1 MYSNPL
7 KPLPVF
13 LAKSLCPSPELKFIN
28 AFSLKNDYSK
38 LKANNAFTEIG
49 LNQASIQCSSCLA
62 YFQESYLKADSQTIW
77 QCPFCPTKNE
87 IKGPSLKVPQNLYFS
102 VKKIENLSEKKILL
116 VICVDYSGSM
126 NCNYFPMSQMAN
138 LNNLV
143 KNGTTFDEI
152 EANHLMTRKN
162 IIITALEKFF
172 KHLLTQSKSFD
183 IRVFTIL
190 FNNEVILLGDCQSDP
205 VKIFGSDLERLDD
218 CLKKGSFS
226 AEKLCSSRFDAN
238 IQNKILSSLYNIE
251 PDCSTAL
258 GPAIAA
264 GLGVIESFCNNLGF
278 TNTHFFVFTDGK
290 SNNGIGN
297 LDVLDKTGKFIDKN
311 HEMIYKD
318 TEKHYASMNEK
329 ALKYY
334 FPFHFISFEDES
346 SMLKVFKNILLKRM
360 NGNLFQIP
368 VKEDFIAN
376 KKYPFYGDSRLDSQI
391 DEICRNI
398 FEGKLVRISIHQ
410 SPGTELK
417 LFKKNDVHCEKKN
430 HKNGNNY
437 TLKKKLCYS
446 AGEPFIGVWS
456 DFTPEVEKRGRVD
469 IQIKMEFLTLTGDQ
483 IDVFVS
489 SFNQGFWNEDCYING
504 NIKEYFNIGVLEFLF
519 RVEGKKIKDS
529 KEIEQKREG
538 IFGLLKEYI
547 RVFKQKG
554 RKEEEKIQNKEKEE
568 KKVDDEEE
576 EKNYKETTNF
586 NLHKEQKHETDS
598 SSSYSDDDN
607 EENRNDKTTTIHYYE
622 EKQSF
627 KYK

>member
-1 MYSNPL
+1 MYS
-7 KPLPVF
+7 KTLPVF
-13 LAKSLCPSPELKFIN
+13 LAKSLCPSPELKYIN
-28 AFSLKNDYSK
+28 AFGLKNDYLTLAN

-126 NCNYFPMSQMAN
+126 NCNYFPMSQMGN

-143 KNGTTFDEI
+143 KNGRTFDEI

-162 IIITALEKFF
+162 IIINALDNFF
-172 KHLLTQSKSFD
+172 NHLLTQSKSFD

-190 FNNEVILLGDCQSDP
+190 FNNEVMLLGDCQSDP

-483 IDVFVS
+483 IEVFVS
-489 SFNQGFWNEDCYING
+489 SFNQGFWNEDCYN
-504 NIKEYFNIGVLEFLF
+504 NCKSNLKEYCNMDVVKFLF
-519 RVEGKKIKDS
+519 KVEGKKIKDP
-529 KEIEQKREG
+529 KEIEQKCEG
-538 IFGLLKEYI
+538 ILVLFKEYI
-547 RVFKQKG
+547 RVFKEKSK
-554 RKEEEKIQNKEKEE
+554 KEEEKIKKNE
-568 KKVDDEEE
+568 KKDEDDDEEE

-586 NLHKEQKHETDS
+586 NKHKEHKQETES
-598 SSSYSDDDN
+598 SSSENDN
-607 EENRNDKTTTIHYYE
+607 EELGDDRKTTYFFYQ
-622 EKQSF
+622 EKNGL
-627 KYK
+627 KEL